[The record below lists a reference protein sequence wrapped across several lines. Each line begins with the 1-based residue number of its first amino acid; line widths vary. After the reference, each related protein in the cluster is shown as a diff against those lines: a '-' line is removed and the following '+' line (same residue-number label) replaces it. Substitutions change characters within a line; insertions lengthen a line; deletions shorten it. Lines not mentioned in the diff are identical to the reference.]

1 MISPSELRASCHR
14 GVNEVYLILI
24 DDSQMNE
31 TNVTH
36 LFTCEMT
43 STCNACPAVC
53 FLVLLVYA
61 LKRKRFDI
69 FNGCVFQVMYIM

>member
-1 MISPSELRASCHR
+1 MMIALSELQTSCHP
-14 GVNEVYLILI
+14 GVNEVYLILT

-69 FNGCVFQVMYIM
+69 F